1 MQGPYR
7 CPAGAF
13 LATAAAQTLLCI
25 SAIQSIRRTVEKQP
39 LTCMADFPV
48 RIPQQL
54 PPLLQGFR
62 KTAGLTQAN
71 VAARMGITQQTLSA
85 MERNASQVSVS
96 RLLKLLGVLG
106 VELVL
111 RSQPAAHP
119 EDPDMPVGP
128 AKPGKAAW

>member
-1 MQGPYR
+1 
-7 CPAGAF
+7 
-13 LATAAAQTLLCI
+13 
-25 SAIQSIRRTVEKQP
+25 
-39 LTCMADFPV
+39 MADFPV

-54 PPLLQGFR
+54 RPLLQGFR
-62 KTAGLTQAN
+62 KTAGLTQAD

-85 MERNASQVSVS
+85 LERNASQVSVS

-119 EDPDMPVGP
+119 EGPDMPVRP

>member
-1 MQGPYR
+1 
-7 CPAGAF
+7 
-13 LATAAAQTLLCI
+13 
-25 SAIQSIRRTVEKQP
+25 
-39 LTCMADFPV
+39 MADFPV

-85 MERNASQVSVS
+85 MERNSSQVSVS

-111 RSQPAAHP
+111 RSQPAVHP
-119 EDPDMPVGP
+119 EGPDMPVSP

>member
-1 MQGPYR
+1 M
-7 CPAGAF
+7 
-13 LATAAAQTLLCI
+13 I
-25 SAIQSIRRTVEKQP
+25 
-39 LTCMADFPV
+39 CMADFPV

-62 KTAGLTQAN
+62 KTAGLTQADL
-71 VAARMGITQQTLSA
+71 AARMGITQQTLSA

-119 EDPDMPVGP
+119 EAPDLPVGP